1 MNSWIPS
8 VQQTWF
14 VSSVSVNSTYQDERW
29 SWTYH
34 ASQKSLYGGRF
45 SQNFQTGFLE
55 TDWTY
60 SGLQCVKIVA
70 VIWPSLWHIG
80 ARCALSQFRANR
92 FRNVEK
98 TGHRTRTFGVRTSLS
113 WPIASLLPIHCRCR
127 RGNYMPRKAHLDRNY
142 NCENKLIQ
150 TDSRSIPVAVG
161 ASRAFMLYDQF
172 YSVPSGN
179 SWEKCKLFSD
189 ETRSSISY

>member
-1 MNSWIPS
+1 MSKAS
-8 VQQTWF
+8 THAR
-14 VSSVSVNSTYQDERW
+14 SSCTAAD
-29 SWTYH
+29 
-34 ASQKSLYGGRF
+34 
-45 SQNFQTGFLE
+45 FLE
-55 TDWTY
+55 TGSTR
-60 SGLQCVKIVA
+60 GVLQYVKWRPSCVHYFSTLKSA
-70 VIWPSLWHIG
+70 MCSASLE
-80 ARCALSQFRANR
+80 R
-92 FRNVEK
+92 
-98 TGHRTRTFGVRTSLS
+98 TGHRTRTSGVRTSLS

-142 NCENKLIQ
+142 NCGNKLIQ

-172 YSVPSGN
+172 YSIPSGN